1 MKFNTSN
8 YVDEY
13 ILLCSRLCKKAED
26 YTKEKVARHNT
37 AMRRINK
44 LKKSMYMDFELT
56 EEVYKVLLNCED
68 PYVQQA
74 AATDCL
80 SLNIYVDASLKILK
94 RISLCGDRMSAMGAQ
109 RVLLIWAEK
118 LNPNDPF

>member
-1 MKFNTSN
+1 MGYLGTAIFWSRRMKFNTSN

-56 EEVYKVLLNCED
+56 EEVYKVLLNC
-68 PYVQQA
+68 
-74 AATDCL
+74 
-80 SLNIYVDASLKILK
+80 
-94 RISLCGDRMSAMGAQ
+94 
-109 RVLLIWAEK
+109 
-118 LNPNDPF
+118 